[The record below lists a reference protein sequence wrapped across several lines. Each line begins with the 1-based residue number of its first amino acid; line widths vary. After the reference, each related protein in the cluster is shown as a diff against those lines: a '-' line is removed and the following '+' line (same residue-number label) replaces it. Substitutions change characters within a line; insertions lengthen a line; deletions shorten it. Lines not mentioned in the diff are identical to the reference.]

1 MAGAFP
7 SMSSSVPSTGPQ
19 ARFAPGGLVA
29 RRLAIVLLLV
39 VVDLWSKEAVFGWL
53 RTLAEEGHLVSDP
66 CGRGHMRVPLLGE
79 WLAFMLTLNPGAAF
93 GHFDEFPHLL
103 VWGRMGACI
112 FLLWLIVRA
121 PSGRRWNTAALLL
134 VFAGALGNLWD
145 NLVRV
150 RDLPLDDWYR
160 DHPYGPVRDF
170 IDVYFGAIPWHFPTF
185 NVADSCITVGAV
197 LLILTGFGGKRAP
210 AEGRA

>member
-1 MAGAFP
+1 
-7 SMSSSVPSTGPQ
+7 MSSTDQTGAAAP
-19 ARFAPGGLVA
+19 RFAPGALLA
-29 RRLAIVLLLV
+29 RRLAIVLFLV
-39 VVDLWSKEAVFGWL
+39 VLDLWSKEAVFAWL
-53 RTLAEEGHLVSDP
+53 QSLAEAGQLVSDP

-93 GHFDEFPHLL
+93 GQFDEFPHLL
-103 VWGRMGACI
+103 VWGRVGACI

-121 PSGRRWNTAALLL
+121 PSTRPWNTTALLL

-145 NLVRV
+145 NLARM

-160 DHPYGPVRDF
+160 EHPYGPVRDF

-197 LLILTGFGGKRAP
+197 LLILTGFGGKP
-210 AEGRA
+210 AAGQAAN